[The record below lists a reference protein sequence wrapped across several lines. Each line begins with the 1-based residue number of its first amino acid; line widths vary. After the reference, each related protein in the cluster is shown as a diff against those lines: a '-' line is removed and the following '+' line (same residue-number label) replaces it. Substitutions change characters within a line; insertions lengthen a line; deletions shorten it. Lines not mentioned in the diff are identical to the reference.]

1 MLTASKLFNK
11 IGDCFLAEPVPRD
24 LSPIDWWQSTL
35 FDQSVSQCRLE
46 IREMIAAQ
54 HQFKAFLA
62 GYSSMLSSST
72 EVERA
77 FRAVGRQWQ
86 DRESIGTEQLLAE
99 LRVIDYLK
107 SNAGDDA
114 AEFNRLIDTLAA
126 AIDKRRQQK
135 VQANALAH
143 KANLQRTLMEAEAA
157 RQLAM
162 ETAQSIER
170 ELRTL

>member
-1 MLTASKLFNK
+1 M
-11 IGDCFLAEPVPRD
+11 
-24 LSPIDWWQSTL
+24 
-35 FDQSVSQCRLE
+35 
-46 IREMIAAQ
+46 
-54 HQFKAFLA
+54 
-62 GYSSMLSSST
+62 
-72 EVERA
+72 
-77 FRAVGRQWQ
+77 
-86 DRESIGTEQLLAE
+86 
-99 LRVIDYLK
+99 RVIDYLK

-143 KANLQRTLMEAEAA
+143 KAKLQRTLMEAEAA